1 MTYEILGFLVAL
13 FLLLT
18 VTTVALVIRQSCS
31 KKRDYMRSDMTAK
44 VHALRSGAAAD
55 TDTDGELSRAI
66 HIHGD
71 GHTIILARVV
81 IADHMHM
88 AAATEEEWRQA
99 AAG

>member
-1 MTYEILGFLVAL
+1 MTDEILGFLVAL
-13 FLLLT
+13 FLLLA

-31 KKRDYMRSDMTAK
+31 KKRGYMRSDMTAK
-44 VHALRSGAAAD
+44 VHAIRSGATTE

-81 IADHMHM
+81 IADHLHM
-88 AAATEEEWRQA
+88 AATEEEWRQA